1 MNRNQNI
8 SDEKDSLRDS
18 DVANLNTFSYSSE
31 QVARRKRIGFKEWY
45 YYLIMNHDGKY
56 AVSFT
61 LADNRYMGIVNC
73 SVFDFETKEKF
84 DCAEMPFMPKGK
96 LKFPETSEKGDI
108 SFNSK
113 TCDYHI
119 EHEQDE
125 RHIFCKYERS
135 FKHTELEADIYL
147 RQPSENSV
155 VITVDEKESCCNQ
168 ITACMN
174 ARGYVKVKGRTYNFD
189 AAKDFGV
196 LNRGRG
202 NWRYSNT
209 RYWGIGC
216 GYVNG
221 KPFGYNIGYGLGDTF
236 DSNENILFY
245 DGKCHKLDVVDFGIP
260 EDNIMAQWNMPSND
274 GRFDMSFKPFFNDH
288 IDRSAGIVSE
298 KGEKLF
304 GMLNGTAVLDDGKVL
319 NIENIPVFHEKVRR
333 KW

>member
-1 MNRNQNI
+1 MNRNQNN
-8 SDEKDSLRDS
+8 SDGKKP
-18 DVANLNTFSYSSE
+18 LNFSSE
-31 QVARRKRIGFKEWY
+31 QVAMSKKIRFKEWD
-45 YYLIMNHDGKY
+45 YYLIMNHNGKY

-61 LADNRYMGIVNC
+61 LADNRCMSIVNC

-84 DCAEMPFMPKGK
+84 DCTEMPFMPKGK

-119 EHEQDE
+119 EHTQGE

-135 FKHTELEADIYL
+135 FKHTELEADICL
-147 RQPSENSV
+147 LQPYENSV
-155 VITVDEKESCCNQ
+155 INAVDEKAGCRNQ
-168 ITACMN
+168 ITVCMN
-174 ARGYVKVKGRTYNFD
+174 VRGYVKVKGRTYNFD

-196 LNRGRG
+196 HNRGIG
-202 NWRYSNT
+202 VCKYCST

-221 KPFGYNIGYGLGDTF
+221 KPFGYNISYGSDNGS
-236 DSNENILFY
+236 DSKENIIFY
-245 DGKCHKLDVVDFGIP
+245 DGKCQRLGVVDFGIP
-260 EDNIMAQWNMPSND
+260 EDNIMAQWNMTSDD
-274 GRFDMSFKPFFNDH
+274 GRFNMRFKPFFNDH
-288 IDRSAGIVSE
+288 TNRNAGIVSE

-304 GMLNGTAVLDDGKVL
+304 GMLNGTAVLDGGEVL